1 VGNFLLNIG
10 EYKNME
16 YNQDNR
22 LSEED
27 GSLLEGR
34 NAVWEALRA
43 GRAIDKLFLADN
55 GRNGDLLAEA
65 KNRKIPV
72 IQCDRHKLD
81 RLSSTGKHQGVIAQ
95 APAQEYISIDDIL
108 RLAEERRELPLLVV
122 CDGIEDPHNLGA
134 IIRSAEAAGAHG
146 VIIPKR
152 RAVGLTAATA
162 RAAAGALAHIGV
174 HRAGNLVAL
183 LDTLKER
190 GIWLFGAEADGTES
204 VYTAP
209 FDRPAALVI
218 GSEGRGL
225 SRLTREKC
233 DYTVRIPLRGKVNS
247 LNASNA
253 AAILLFEAT
262 RRRNVT

>member
-1 VGNFLLNIG
+1 MD
-10 EYKNME
+10 YH
-16 YNQDNR
+16 QDNR
-22 LSEED
+22 SAED
-27 GSLLEGR
+27 DDSLLEGR
-34 NAVWEALRA
+34 NAVWEILRA

-65 KNRKIPV
+65 KKRKIPV
-72 IQCDRHKLD
+72 TLCDRRKLD

-95 APAQEYISIDDIL
+95 TAAQEYISLDDML
-108 RLAEERRELPLLVV
+108 HLAEQRQEPPLLVV

-162 RAAAGALAHIGV
+162 RSAAGALAHIGV
-174 HRAGNLVAL
+174 HRAGNLAAL
-183 LDTLKER
+183 LDTLKEQ
-190 GIWLFGAEADGTES
+190 GVWLFGAEADGTES

-209 FDRPAALVI
+209 FDRPAALII

-233 DYTVRIPLRGKVNS
+233 DYIVSIPLCGKVNS

-253 AAILLFEAT
+253 AAILLFET
-262 RRRNVT
+262 VRRRSRI